1 MKLSVVIPARN
12 EFPQICFTIYSI
24 VHDLETFLKP
34 GDWEII
40 IVNNCSTDEEFP
52 RRALGGTTDY
62 LMARGMYWNGLLR
75 VVYDPLAGNHSAR
88 NKGAE
93 VAKGDY
99 IFISDGHMAYN
110 SGFFKRMLQTCEE
123 SGGIVHA
130 TINWM
135 GAYPP
140 THVGYQYTIK
150 LGEEI
155 KGCVDEKTELLTLDG
170 WKKYDDVSKNTLFAT
185 VNMDNHNLE
194 FQKPLD
200 VLIKQFQGEMVSVK
214 GRSYDALLTN
224 YHRSIYRDWKGKWK
238 IRPAKDITKKTSLPI
253 GHNGIIK
260 NGGELS
266 NDIVELLGWIIAEGC
281 YSGNTIEITQYI
293 EKNRVRIKELLDSLG
308 LSYCIHGKKRDFKIH
323 QNDTKKIKELLPKK
337 ELSVELLNKCNRQQL
352 EILYRTLIDADGVT
366 TKTNESFYQVNQTT
380 ADNFQILCAL
390 IGRASKLYKR
400 TPEHFKGNHFGKKD
414 INVVS
419 VKKSKYVQ
427 KVSVGKE
434 NYSGIVW
441 CPTLPNGTIIARRNG
456 HVFITGNTWSN
467 YAPTTKDWF
476 YIPAQ
481 GHCSLMVNRKQFLD
495 FGGYPKYHR
504 TYGGGEF
511 YLNMKWWMFGSNVVC
526 EPRAFGYHLACG
538 RGYDYNHE
546 REYLHNVLYIGKIL
560 GMDDWV
566 ERAYINW
573 LRHHNK
579 EVMALTLKEAEE
591 EALRGE
597 RQFVEKRRKKTFNEL
612 ICERPWDKM
621 NDAKHGTHCSGLSIF
636 QDTIIPLFQENPHS
650 KEAWDNNKYQEE
662 LGKFID
668 ENLKEFVYG
677 RKITPQDSL

>member
-1 MKLSVVIPARN
+1 MKLSVVIPSRN

-155 KGCVDEKTELLTLDG
+155 KG
-170 WKKYDDVSKNTLFAT
+170 
-185 VNMDNHNLE
+185 
-194 FQKPLD
+194 
-200 VLIKQFQGEMVSVK
+200 
-214 GRSYDALLTN
+214 
-224 YHRSIYRDWKGKWK
+224 
-238 IRPAKDITKKTSLPI
+238 
-253 GHNGIIK
+253 
-260 NGGELS
+260 
-266 NDIVELLGWIIAEGC
+266 
-281 YSGNTIEITQYI
+281 
-293 EKNRVRIKELLDSLG
+293 
-308 LSYCIHGKKRDFKIH
+308 
-323 QNDTKKIKELLPKK
+323 
-337 ELSVELLNKCNRQQL
+337 
-352 EILYRTLIDADGVT
+352 
-366 TKTNESFYQVNQTT
+366 
-380 ADNFQILCAL
+380 
-390 IGRASKLYKR
+390 
-400 TPEHFKGNHFGKKD
+400 
-414 INVVS
+414 
-419 VKKSKYVQ
+419 
-427 KVSVGKE
+427 
-434 NYSGIVW
+434 
-441 CPTLPNGTIIARRNG
+441 
-456 HVFITGNTWSN
+456 TWSN